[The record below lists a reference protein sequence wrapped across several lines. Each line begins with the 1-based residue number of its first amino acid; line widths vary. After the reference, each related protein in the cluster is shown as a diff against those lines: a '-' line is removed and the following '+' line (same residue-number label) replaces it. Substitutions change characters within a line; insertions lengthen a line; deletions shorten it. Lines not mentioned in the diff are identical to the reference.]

1 MEIRRA
7 TLNDV
12 SVIAQLFLNCWKISY
27 EEVIDNSERE
37 NMNLVAATNLWTVAM
52 QTNFERETFIGI
64 VGGEVIGFFRIGPE
78 ENDPAIGH
86 LFSLYVEPATSG
98 RGHGKSLLSSAIK
111 FLESRK
117 FNSISLWVFKENTA
131 ARSLYNKFGFV
142 PTGNEKTSLEWKTPE
157 IEMLKTSIS

>member
-27 EEVIDNSERE
+27 KEVIDNSERE

-117 FNSISLWVFKENTA
+117 FDSISLWVFKENTA